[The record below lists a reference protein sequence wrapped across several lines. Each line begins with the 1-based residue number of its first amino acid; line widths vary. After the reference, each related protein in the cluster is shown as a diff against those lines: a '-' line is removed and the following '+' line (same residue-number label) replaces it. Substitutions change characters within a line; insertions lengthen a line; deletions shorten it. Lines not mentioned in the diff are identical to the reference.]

1 MGRFL
6 PRRNLVMMD
15 WIAGAY
21 GGIKAATDITQSMLT
36 LKTDAAVTTKVVELN
51 GVLLGLQSQLNSAH
65 ADQTT
70 LTRRIGELEAEIAQF
85 KRWEQEK
92 ERYQLHQTEAGGL
105 VYRIKPEV
113 QGTEP
118 LHYICADCYQKGIKT
133 ILQPCFDGCYKAL
146 RCHPCKS
153 VVHAEKIP
161 DSGLTHVSQY
171 DPFSG

>member
-1 MGRFL
+1 
-6 PRRNLVMMD
+6 MMD

-70 LTRRIGELEAEIAQF
+70 LTRRIGGLEAEIAQF

-118 LHYICADCYQKGIKT
+118 LHYICADCYQKAVKT
-133 ILQPCFDGCYKAL
+133 ILQPGDEGYYTVLK
-146 RCHPCKS
+146 CHPCGSSVRVKS
-153 VVHAEKIP
+153 IELGAPVIV
-161 DSGLTHVSQY
+161 
-171 DPFSG
+171 